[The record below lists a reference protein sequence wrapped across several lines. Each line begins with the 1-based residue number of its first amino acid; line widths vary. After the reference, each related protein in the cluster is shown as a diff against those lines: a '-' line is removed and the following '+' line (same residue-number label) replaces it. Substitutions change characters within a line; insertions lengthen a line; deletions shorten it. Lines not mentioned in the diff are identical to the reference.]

1 MDPMWHLAEPST
13 GTLSAPVQRI
23 IADTYAVTRRS
34 RFVQDLAAGR
44 LPVAAYAELTA
55 QHWFIYESLEL
66 ATTAMA
72 DDPVAGRFCFPELFR
87 IPALESDLRFLHGP
101 RWQSRVVALPATT
114 TYCTR
119 IRSAAFDQATG
130 YVAHHCTR
138 YLSDLDGGQWLGA
151 AVLEAYRFRRHGYRF
166 FVFEGVD
173 PELFLIRYRHRLNVV
188 PWNRAEREAFLA
200 EVAAAA
206 KLNLDLL
213 TDLENRWA

>member
-1 MDPMWHLAEPST
+1 MWHAET
-13 GTLSAPVQRI
+13 GAPATGLLSAQVQQI
-23 IADTYAVTRRS
+23 LADMYTVARHS
-34 RFVQDLAAGR
+34 RFVRDLTLGR
-44 LPVAAYAELTA
+44 LPMAAYAELTG
-55 QHWFIYESLEL
+55 QHWFVYESLEL

-101 RWQSRVVALPATT
+101 RWQSRLVALPATT

-119 IRSAAFDQATG
+119 IRSAAFDRATG

-138 YLSDLDGGQWLGA
+138 YLHDLDGGQWLGA
-151 AVLEAYRFRRHGYRF
+151 AVLEAFRFRRQGYRF

-173 PELFLIRYRHRLNVV
+173 PELFQARYRTRLDRV
-188 PWNRAEREAFLA
+188 PWNRAEQDAFLT

-206 KLNLDLL
+206 QLNLDLL
-213 TDLENRWA
+213 TDLENRWT